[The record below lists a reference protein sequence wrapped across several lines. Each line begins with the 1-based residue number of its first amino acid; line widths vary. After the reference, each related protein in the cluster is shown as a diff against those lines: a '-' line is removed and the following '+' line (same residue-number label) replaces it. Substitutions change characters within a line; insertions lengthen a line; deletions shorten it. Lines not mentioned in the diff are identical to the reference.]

1 MNTANYLKNGKYP
14 LSTETLSFI
23 QDQIKLLEALA
34 GLGGKNYI
42 IQPNSKVGGIAV
54 ITKKVKTGI
63 IERDEREVLELLD
76 SPTYSQQTRFVTVL
90 TEKKNI
96 VADDHTYTEA
106 RIYRRAQFSVNRGA
120 ESYPINS
127 FINFISHSAITLDQF
142 PTNAILAE
150 RIRQVPATVLEYL
163 KDTLAKKLTFS
174 TMKGLTKEQI
184 DGLRTSCVLSC
195 SGSVALF
202 GQTDYT
208 LIVTEQGSKQV
219 RQELI
224 QGTDSHY
231 VRTYNGAVWGTW
243 TQQTETAMHLDVKI
257 TSTRVYVRHG
267 ALGEDCDLVLLR
279 KKKRSRWRATG
290 GAKAYSKN
298 RGIRKKRTAKTQY
311 VYFKGIKL
319 SKGTPSK
326 WYVPKCIAVDDP
338 AKDGNLIGKEL
349 PGLCK
354 SLFYVGKDG
363 YYRIQGSRKRIVLKG
378 IKSGK
383 GKQHAGYAPIGLQI
397 ARLNPKGGKDSGG
410 EIVRMK
416 YRISQYVT
424 ATKTVNG
431 KPVPVAWNFK
441 RSFSIE

>member
-42 IQPNSKVGGIAV
+42 IQPDSRVGGIAV

-63 IERDEREVLELLD
+63 IEREEREVLELLD

-174 TMKGLTKEQI
+174 SMKGVTKEQI

-202 GQTDYT
+202 GQTDY
-208 LIVTEQGSKQV
+208 
-219 RQELI
+219 
-224 QGTDSHY
+224 
-231 VRTYNGAVWGTW
+231 NGAVWGAW

-257 TSTRVYVRHG
+257 TGTRVYVRHG

-319 SKGTPSK
+319 SKGTPGK

-349 PGLCK
+349 PSLCK

>member
-42 IQPNSKVGGIAV
+42 IQPDSRVGGIAV

-63 IERDEREVLELLD
+63 IEREEREVLELLD

-174 TMKGLTKEQI
+174 SMKGVTKEQI

-224 QGTDSHY
+224 QGTDWSRDFCEGNSWHWSFCVFHDPQGLIDLMGGKKEFNHMMDSVFKMPSRLGMDSRGMIHEMREMQVMNMGQYAHGNQPIQHMVYLYNYSGEPWKAQYWVREIMHKLYTAEADGYCGDEDNGQTSAWY
-231 VRTYNGAVWGTW
+231 VFSALGFYTVCPGTDQYVLG
-243 TQQTETAMHLDVKI
+243 TPLFKSVKLHLD
-257 TSTRVYVRHG
+257 
-267 ALGEDCDLVLLR
+267 
-279 KKKRSRWRATG
+279 
-290 GAKAYSKN
+290 N
-298 RGIRKKRTAKTQY
+298 
-311 VYFKGIKL
+311 
-319 SKGTPSK
+319 
-326 WYVPKCIAVDDP
+326 
-338 AKDGNLIGKEL
+338 
-349 PGLCK
+349 
-354 SLFYVGKDG
+354 
-363 YYRIQGSRKRIVLKG
+363 
-378 IKSGK
+378 
-383 GKQHAGYAPIGLQI
+383 GKQVLIQADKADY
-397 ARLNPKGGKDSGG
+397 
-410 EIVRMK
+410 
-416 YRISQYVT
+416 
-424 ATKTVNG
+424 
-431 KPVPVAWNFK
+431 F
-441 RSFSIE
+441 

>member
-1 MNTANYLKNGKYP
+1 
-14 LSTETLSFI
+14 
-23 QDQIKLLEALA
+23 
-34 GLGGKNYI
+34 
-42 IQPNSKVGGIAV
+42 
-54 ITKKVKTGI
+54 
-63 IERDEREVLELLD
+63 
-76 SPTYSQQTRFVTVL
+76 
-90 TEKKNI
+90 
-96 VADDHTYTEA
+96 
-106 RIYRRAQFSVNRGA
+106 
-120 ESYPINS
+120 
-127 FINFISHSAITLDQF
+127 
-142 PTNAILAE
+142 
-150 RIRQVPATVLEYL
+150 
-163 KDTLAKKLTFS
+163 
-174 TMKGLTKEQI
+174 
-184 DGLRTSCVLSC
+184 
-195 SGSVALF
+195 
-202 GQTDYT
+202 
-208 LIVTEQGSKQV
+208 
-219 RQELI
+219 
-224 QGTDSHY
+224 
-231 VRTYNGAVWGTW
+231 
-243 TQQTETAMHLDVKI
+243 MHLDVKI
-257 TSTRVYVRHG
+257 TGTRVYVRHG

-319 SKGTPSK
+319 SKGTSGK

-338 AKDGNLIGKEL
+338 ARDGNLIGKEL

-354 SLFYVGKDG
+354 SLFYVGEDG

-383 GKQHAGYAPIGLQI
+383 GKRHAGYAPIGLQI

>member
-1 MNTANYLKNGKYP
+1 MKPWPDWVEKLYHTAGQQGRWYRSHYQKGKDRHHRKGRKGSVGIVGQPDIFTAN
-14 LSTETLSFI
+14 
-23 QDQIKLLEALA
+23 QICD
-34 GLGGKNYI
+34 GFN
-42 IQPNSKVGGIAV
+42 
-54 ITKKVKTGI
+54 
-63 IERDEREVLELLD
+63 R
-76 SPTYSQQTRFVTVL
+76 
-90 TEKKNI
+90 KKNI

-174 TMKGLTKEQI
+174 TMKGVTKEQI

-231 VRTYNGAVWGTW
+231 VRTYNGAVWGAW

-257 TSTRVYVRHG
+257 TGTRVYVRHG

-319 SKGTPSK
+319 SKGTP
-326 WYVPKCIAVDDP
+326 
-338 AKDGNLIGKEL
+338 GNGMC
-349 PGLCK
+349 PN
-354 SLFYVGKDG
+354 V
-363 YYRIQGSRKRIVLKG
+363 
-378 IKSGK
+378 
-383 GKQHAGYAPIGLQI
+383 
-397 ARLNPKGGKDSGG
+397 
-410 EIVRMK
+410 
-416 YRISQYVT
+416 
-424 ATKTVNG
+424 
-431 KPVPVAWNFK
+431 
-441 RSFSIE
+441 

>member
-1 MNTANYLKNGKYP
+1 MNTANYLKSGKYP

-23 QDQIKLLEALA
+23 QDQIKLLENLS

-42 IQPNSKVGGIAV
+42 IQQNGKTGGIVV
-54 ITKKVKTGI
+54 ITKKIKTGI
-63 IERDEREVLELLD
+63 IEKEEREVLELLD
-76 SPTYSQQTRFVTVL
+76 TPAYSQQTRYVTVL

-96 VADDHTYTEA
+96 VADDQTYAEA
-106 RIYRRAQFSVNRGA
+106 RIYRRAQFSATRGV

-127 FINFISHSAITLDQF
+127 FVNFVNHSAVTLDPF

-150 RIRQVPATVLEYL
+150 RIRQMPATVLEYL
-163 KDTLAKKLTFS
+163 KDTLAKKLTS
-174 TMKGLTKEQI
+174 SAMKGITREQI

-195 SGSVALF
+195 SESVALF
-202 GQTDYT
+202 GCSDYT
-208 LIVTEQGSKQV
+208 LIVTEQGSRQV

-224 QGTDSHY
+224 QGTDRHY
-231 VRTYNGAVWGTW
+231 VRTYNGVGWGTW

-257 TSTRVYVRHG
+257 VGTRVYVRHG

-290 GAKAYSKN
+290 GANAYSKN
-298 RGIRKKRTAKTQY
+298 RGIRKRRSAKTQY

-319 SKGTPSK
+319 SKGTPGK
-326 WYVPKCIAVDDP
+326 WYVPKCVAVDDK
-338 AKDGNLIGKEL
+338 ARDGNLIGKEL
-349 PGLCK
+349 PGLCA
-354 SLFYVGKDG
+354 SLFYVGTEG
-363 YYRIQGSRKRIVLKG
+363 YYRIQGSRKRIVLKSTR
-378 IKSGK
+378 SGK
-383 GKQHAGYAPIGLQI
+383 GKQHAGYASIGLQI
-397 ARLNPKGGKDSGG
+397 ARLTPKGGKDSGG
-410 EIVRMK
+410 EIVKMK

-424 ATKTVNG
+424 TTKIVNG